1 LTAGT
6 STIHR
11 RLPRSSESANHGC
24 HDGNEALIEREC
36 INGLL
41 LLDWQFRRDEMTHCG
56 AQFILVTNMLTKV
69 FNVRTSVCYGGCNPA
84 ASPLTRCLCRQIVG
98 AMLVARTILAVLI
111 AISIAVVPATGG
123 AVFSANPAEMSMG
136 NQADMPC
143 CPAPDDS
150 KGSVA
155 CAFKCLSFV
164 AAMFPAP
171 VVLSPVVEVSPQ
183 SLRLGALHGHVSP
196 PAHPPPI

>member
-1 LTAGT
+1 
-6 STIHR
+6 
-11 RLPRSSESANHGC
+11 
-24 HDGNEALIEREC
+24 
-36 INGLL
+36 
-41 LLDWQFRRDEMTHCG
+41 MT
-56 AQFILVTNMLTKV
+56 FV
-69 FNVRTSVCYGGCNPA
+69 
-84 ASPLTRCLCRQIVG
+84 
-98 AMLVARTILAVLI
+98 RTILAALI
-111 AISIAVVPATGG
+111 AISVAMVPATSG
-123 AVFSANPAEMSMG
+123 AAISTKPAEMSMG